1 MKKEPSRTVD
11 APDDLVAE
19 TLKEHDQCMWVVAEV
34 EACLE
39 KRPDR
44 DGVWL
49 SELLEKLSRLEA
61 AMRAHFRVEE
71 TGPIYRQLPVKH
83 PRFADRAAALEGE
96 HKQILAT
103 LRKVA
108 DKASAMAGEAEPYE
122 LRELNAHAQLLLA
135 TLQRHEA
142 EENELVLEAN
152 WTEVGVGD

>member
-1 MKKEPSRTVD
+1 MEKEPSQTVD
-11 APDDLVAE
+11 APQDLVSE

-39 KRPDR
+39 KKPDR
-44 DGVWL
+44 DGVWV

-61 AMRAHFRVEE
+61 AMRGHFRVEE

-83 PRFADRAAALEGE
+83 PRFADRAAELEAE

-103 LRKVA
+103 IREVA
-108 DKASAMAGEAEPYE
+108 DKANGLAGEAEPYE